1 MDVNFLVAPQWQG
14 SGSTRA
20 MQLVDGADAIR
31 GDLPSSRTTVIDIPL
46 GAGESLGSGVR
57 RISAI
62 QAVRDRA
69 ADALAD
75 AEGVT
80 ITIGGDCGVEL
91 APIAHAIEQHPGG
104 MALVWFD
111 AHPDLNT
118 PESSPSGAFHGMVLR
133 TLLGDGFPSLVPDHP
148 LSADRLVLAGV
159 RAFDEP
165 EAEWIAETG
174 IRMLP
179 VNDVSP
185 DSVVEAIRATGA
197 SAVYL
202 HIDLDVLDP
211 SEFTSLGFP
220 EPFGLSLGTLLETI
234 RAIASTFVLAGAGLC
249 EFAPPGPDAAADDLP
264 TILRI
269 IGALTT

>member
-1 MDVNFLVAPQWQG
+1 MDASFLVAPQWQG

-20 MQLVDGADAIR
+20 LQLTDGANAIR
-31 GDLPSSRTTVIDIPL
+31 SDLPSSRTSVIDVPL

-62 QAVRDRA
+62 QIVRDRCS
-69 ADALAD
+69 DALASS
-75 AEGVT
+75 AGVV

-91 APIAHAIEQHPGG
+91 APVSHALAAHPDDL
-104 MALVWFD
+104 ALVWFD
-111 AHPDLNT
+111 AHPDVNT

-133 TLLGDGFPSLVPDHP
+133 TLLGDGFPSLVPDNP
-148 LSADRLVLAGV
+148 FPPERVILVGA

-165 EAEWIAETG
+165 EAEWIAERG

-179 VNDVSP
+179 PGEFSTDALIAA
-185 DSVVEAIRATGA
+185 VEATGA
-197 SAVYL
+197 RTVYL

-211 SEFTSLGFP
+211 AEFASLGYP
-220 EPFGLSLGTLLETI
+220 EPFGLPLAALLDST
-234 RAIASTFVLAGAGLC
+234 RAVGARFPIAGAGLC
-249 EFAPPGPDAAADDLP
+249 EFAPSSPESAADDLP

-269 IGALTT
+269 IGALTA